1 MVLARYHCRTETLV
15 AAVQRFS
22 KKKVL
27 VLGDVMLD
35 RFVWGAV
42 SRISPE
48 APVPVLE
55 VRKETTCLGGA
66 ANVAANIHSL
76 GGEPLP
82 LAVVGN
88 DVEGELLKAKFREL
102 GTGVGGIFI
111 DKERPTSIK
120 TRIIAHHQQIC
131 RTDREERAPLSPELR
146 RKLAAWFRAHL
157 DIADAVIVSDYA
169 KGLISPTLLR
179 QVLPL
184 AKAAQKPVCVDPK
197 LRNFAAYRPATVI
210 TPNVMETEYAAGM
223 TIATEQDLLRAGR
236 KILRKTGIDHLLVTR
251 GEHGMALFEADSKV
265 TQIPTL
271 AREVFDVTGAGDTV
285 ISTLALG
292 LVAGLCVLEAA
303 ILSNIAAGIVV
314 AKLGTAAATPDELLA
329 GIHAQSSGLRAATP
343 DVRPAGRSAKH

>member
-1 MVLARYHCRTETLV
+1 MVLARYHCRPETLA
-15 AAVQRFS
+15 AAVRRFS

-48 APVPVLE
+48 APVPVVE

-66 ANVAANIHSL
+66 ANVAANVRSL

-88 DVEGELLKAKFREL
+88 DAEGELLRAKFREM
-102 GTGVGGIFI
+102 GTAVGGIFI
-111 DKERPTSIK
+111 DKGRPTSIK

-131 RTDREERAPLSPELR
+131 RTDREDRAPLSPDLR
-146 RKLAAWFRAHL
+146 RKIAAWFQAHL
-157 DIADAVIVSDYA
+157 EIADAVIVSDYA
-169 KGLISPTLLR
+169 KGLISPSLLR

-184 AKAAQKPVCVDPK
+184 ARAAQKPVCVDPK
-197 LRNFAAYRPATVI
+197 LKNLASYRPATVI
-210 TPNVMETEYAAGM
+210 TPNLMETEFAAGM
-223 TIATEQDLLRAGR
+223 NIVTEQDLLRAGR

-251 GEHGMALFEADSKV
+251 GEHGMALFDADSRV

-285 ISTLALG
+285 ISALALG
-292 LVAGLCVLEAA
+292 LVAGLSVLEAA

-329 GIHAQSSGLRAATP
+329 GIQAQSSDLRPTSTGR
-343 DVRPAGRSAKH
+343 RPH